1 MQHLPDLIVDLAL
14 ILVVAGVVGLLF
26 KRLKQ
31 PLVLGYIVAGILT
44 SPNMPYT
51 PSVGDTSTL
60 SVWADIGVIFLMF
73 TLGLEFSFKKIV
85 KMGAG
90 PIIAACLILFCMMSL
105 GSGVGHLFGWGRMNS
120 LFLGAILSMSST
132 TIIYKALDDLGLR
145 QQKFAGTVLSVLVIE
160 DILGV
165 LLMVMLGTLAASR
178 GFEGEELLG
187 SLLRLMFYL
196 CLWFMVGIFLIPIF
210 LRKVRKWMNRET
222 LLVVSLG
229 LCFGMVV
236 MAAQIGYSTAFGA
249 FMMGSILAETV
260 EAEMIDKIVTPVK
273 DLFGAVFFVSVGML
287 VDPAVILTYWLPILV
302 LVVTIILGQ
311 IVLGSSAFLL
321 SGQPLKQAMQCGFSM
336 TQIGEFSF
344 ILASLGN
351 NLKVTDGFLYP
362 VIVAVSIITTFTT
375 PYLIRSAEPAYQLV
389 QRLWPRDLSAYH
401 AEPRHGLPF
410 KRRSTQSSWSRL
422 LMALLRQAVAYIV
435 LTIAVTAL
443 FLGFLLP
450 LGRAALGHWM
460 GNAVCGV
467 LAILVISPFL
477 RAFVMKKN
485 HSEEFKELWEQN
497 LFNRGVLIVVMVVR
511 FVLASLVIAY
521 ILNYL
526 SPFATWVH
534 VGIAMII
541 MLLIV
546 ASRRI
551 KLISIRIERT
561 FFINLRSREILAQK
575 QGTSMPGYARLLQ
588 TKNLHIAQLELPEH
602 STWAGHTLSELSLGR
617 ETGVMITS
625 IIRDTGRYNIPD
637 GTTRLY
643 PSDKLEIIGDD
654 ESIKTFVA
662 KMEHEA
668 ISVDDLPQHSP
679 MVLKTLMVLKQ
690 SPLAGITVGQSQIRE
705 RFHCMV
711 VGLSAGRD
719 VLEISSADSLIKP
732 GSKLWIV
739 GEKDWV
745 EKLCEEMAGWLLSGK
760 S

>member
-90 PIIAACLILFCMMSL
+90 PILAACLILFCMMSL
-105 GSGVGHLFGWGRMNS
+105 GSGVGHLFGWGHMNS

-178 GFEGEELLG
+178 GFEGNELLS

-260 EAEMIDKIVTPVK
+260 EAEMIDKVVTPVK

-311 IVLGSSAFLL
+311 VVLGSTAFLL
-321 SGQPLKQAMQCGFSM
+321 SGQPLKQAMQCGFAM

-351 NLKVTDGFLYP
+351 SLKVTDGFLYP

-389 QRLWPRDLSAYH
+389 QRLWPRDLSAPH
-401 AEPRHGLPF
+401 VGHKHGLSL
-410 KRRSTQSSWSRL
+410 KRNTSGTWPRL
-422 LMALLRQAVAYIV
+422 LNALLRQAVAYIV
-435 LTIAVTAL
+435 LTVAVTAL

-450 LGRAALGHWM
+450 LGRAAFGHWP

-467 LAILVISPFL
+467 LAILVVSPFL

-485 HSEEFKELWEQN
+485 HSEEFKKLWTQGV
-497 LFNRGVLIVVMVVR
+497 FNRVCLVVVMAVR
-511 FVLASLVIAY
+511 FVLAALVIAY

-526 SPFATWVH
+526 SPFATWIH
-534 VGIAMII
+534 VGIAMVI

-551 KLISIRIERT
+551 KLVSIRIERT
-561 FFINLRSREILAQK
+561 FFINLRSREILAQR
-575 QGTSMPGYARLLQ
+575 QGPTMPGYAHLLQ
-588 TKNLHIAQLELPEH
+588 TKNLHISQLELPEH

-625 IIRDTGRYNIPD
+625 IIRDTGRHNIPD

-643 PSDKLEIIGDD
+643 PNDKLEIIGDD
-654 ESIKTFVA
+654 ESIKAFVE
-662 KMEHEA
+662 KMEHE
-668 ISVDDLPQHSP
+668 IVPVESLPQHSP
-679 MVLKTLMVLKQ
+679 MVLKTIMVLKQ
-690 SPLAGITVGQSQIRE
+690 SPLAGITVGQSQVRE

-719 VLEISSADSLIKP
+719 VLEIPSAESLIKP

-739 GEKDWV
+739 GEADWV
-745 EKLCEEMAGWLLSGK
+745 NKLCQETAG
-760 S
+760 